1 MFDMQTQIT
10 ISARAAALAW
20 INAFLA
26 TSDDETRPI
35 LNRTLCLEVFEGT
48 SAGVQFIATN
58 GHALFR
64 TWVPAV
70 VNADDENATP
80 APWPILAEA
89 PEASIIVMD
98 LDGFGLAFMR
108 RLLLVTGDKERA
120 NEELVISTA
129 SADDEAT
136 IALGSE
142 FMSERVTLRSCGQRI
157 DLRVFEDRYPDWR
170 KVKLGISDAERVD
183 GLTIATRLF
192 ALVGKLK
199 EVRAVDMEFFGQK
212 KHVAFTARG
221 LCEVRGLLM
230 PMRREKVEDDA

>member
-1 MFDMQTQIT
+1 MFDTQTQVT
-10 ISARAAALAW
+10 VSARAAALAW

-26 TSDDETRPI
+26 TSDEESRPI
-35 LNRTLCLEVFEGT
+35 LNRTLCVEVFEGT

-70 VNADDENATP
+70 VDEDEANAKP
-80 APWPILAEA
+80 ASWPILAEA
-89 PEASIIVMD
+89 PERSIIVMD

-120 NEELVISTA
+120 HETLTISTA

-142 FMSERVTLRSCGQRI
+142 FMTERVVLRSCGQRI
-157 DLRVFEDRYPDWR
+157 DLRVYEDRYPNWR
-170 KVKLGISDAERVD
+170 AVKLGIDDAERVE
-183 GLTIATRLF
+183 GLTIGSRLF

-199 EVRAVDMEFFGQK
+199 EVHAVDMDFYGQK
-212 KHVAFTARG
+212 KHIVFTARG
-221 LCEVRGLLM
+221 ACEVRGLLM
-230 PMRREKVEDDA
+230 PMKRVRGEDE